1 MNQQSFYQTMTD
13 KTDSGF
19 LGNIGHSRVN
29 LVEQAL
35 FFSLSDEE
43 RQQLEENKEKAIKA
57 KSFYD
62 AVNNPIQNFGSGT
75 ADLAFNGLGL
85 TSKRN
90 ISWQVT
96 RLDSIMRD
104 VPYFDKASSW
114 KGTRA
119 LINGVDITASKEA
132 AENLVQIQK
141 DMSSLFGPL
150 HSTIKW
156 GDFYGGSG
164 GLIITDDTVSEEDY
178 MKPLTISDIRKGSFK
193 GVKPLSRLYQIH
205 PDLSADLVTQVGDEY
220 GIYGAEEIGQPLYYR
235 INISGDTESNSKY
248 FKVHRSRLLLYNSI
262 DLTWVEKRIE
272 MYFGPSLLERA
283 YSDFARYESL
293 LAQINKLAQRSNIP
307 VLNMQNLPQ
316 ASLNGQRFA
325 EYVTNRVKG
334 INFGVSSG
342 GLIVLGDIEKE
353 KFEYQNAQ
361 FAEIPALLKHYRE
374 NLAAAVG
381 APTSILFN
389 DVESDDEEK
398 FLSGIKEIQERTLRV
413 WFRKLIPIL
422 YKSRYGKALRDFD
435 FAFKSLEMP
444 TEKEKAEK
452 MKIVVEWLSM
462 LFDRQI
468 IDVESFQTMLVAMPN
483 NVSDIPNDITQGYL
497 DYIKNLAKDGQP
509 LNKMTVD
516 IELAK
521 ALNQQKGVDGEN
533 GSVAAAK
540 VEASLAG
547 GLEGGNRKKGTIKVP
562 IDKEKPKRN

>member
-1 MNQQSFYQTMTD
+1 MTD

-19 LGNIGHSRVN
+19 LGNIGHSRAN

-35 FFSLSDEE
+35 YFTLSDEE
-43 RQQLEENKEKAIKA
+43 REQLEHNKEKAIKA
-57 KSFYD
+57 NSFYD

-75 ADLAFNGLGL
+75 ADLSFNGLGL

-114 KGTRA
+114 KATRS
-119 LINGVDITASKEA
+119 LINGVDVTADESA
-132 AENLVQIQK
+132 INLVQVQK
-141 DMSSLFGPL
+141 DIASLFSPL

-164 GLIITDDTVSEEDY
+164 GLIITDDTVTEDDY
-178 MKPLTISDIRKGSFK
+178 MKPLTLSDIKKGTFK

-205 PDLSADLVTQVGDEY
+205 PDLSAGLVTRVGDDI

-235 INISGDTESNSKY
+235 INISGDTEASSKY

-361 FAEIPALLKHYRE
+361 FSEIPALLKHYRE
-374 NLAAAVG
+374 NLSAAVG

-398 FLSGIKEIQERTLRV
+398 YLSSIKEIQERTLRV

-422 YKSRYGKALRDFD
+422 YKSRFGKTLRDFD

-452 MKIVVEWLSM
+452 MKVVVEWLSM

-468 IDVESFQTMLVAMPN
+468 IDVQSFQHMLVAMPN

-497 DYIKNLAKDGQP
+497 DYISNLAKDGQP

-521 ALNQQKGVDGEN
+521 ALNQQRDANGEN

-547 GLEGGNRKKGTIKVP
+547 GLEGGNRKKGTTKVP

>member
-1 MNQQSFYQTMTD
+1 
-13 KTDSGF
+13 
-19 LGNIGHSRVN
+19 
-29 LVEQAL
+29 
-35 FFSLSDEE
+35 
-43 RQQLEENKEKAIKA
+43 
-57 KSFYD
+57 
-62 AVNNPIQNFGSGT
+62 
-75 ADLAFNGLGL
+75 
-85 TSKRN
+85 
-90 ISWQVT
+90 
-96 RLDSIMRD
+96 
-104 VPYFDKASSW
+104 
-114 KGTRA
+114 
-119 LINGVDITASKEA
+119 
-132 AENLVQIQK
+132 
-141 DMSSLFGPL
+141 
-150 HSTIKW
+150 
-156 GDFYGGSG
+156 
-164 GLIITDDTVSEEDY
+164 
-178 MKPLTISDIRKGSFK
+178 
-193 GVKPLSRLYQIH
+193 
-205 PDLSADLVTQVGDEY
+205 
-220 GIYGAEEIGQPLYYR
+220 
-235 INISGDTESNSKY
+235 
-248 FKVHRSRLLLYNSI
+248 
-262 DLTWVEKRIE
+262 
-272 MYFGPSLLERA
+272 
-283 YSDFARYESL
+283 

-533 GSVAAAK
+533 GSVASAK